1 MLKIFLFFFLKNEIP
16 YKFVNDGNIR
26 TKEGIAPVN
35 RFCWRSLFFLK
46 SYYYKIH
53 LKRNYNFS
61 KEWRVENWDGIAPD
75 SSLPERSL
83 FWLIDFF
90 KKKSKYEMIS
100 NLIYSW
106 VKPPKFPSWDG
117 SVP

>member
-1 MLKIFLFFFLKNEIP
+1 
-16 YKFVNDGNIR
+16 
-26 TKEGIAPVN
+26 
-35 RFCWRSLFFLK
+35 
-46 SYYYKIH
+46 
-53 LKRNYNFS
+53 
-61 KEWRVENWDGIAPD
+61 
-75 SSLPERSL
+75 
-83 FWLIDFF
+83 LIDFF